1 MKNNFYQTTNTK
13 YKYLLAVFLLLLTGC
28 KTVSNQSSYIVES
41 TDLAFVSENEAHL
54 IALMDAGVGEDEL
67 LKQDVCNINAIYAI
81 TFSTAYG
88 QYAYQIN
95 DKGQIKQVDW
105 YLDGEYFEC
114 LQSMALTD
122 DEAVEMIESKLNQV
136 TELDYQEIDRDG
148 RRCLEGSCLF
158 LQGSCHF
165 VLDLQMGLF
174 LEWHIVN
181 D

>member
-13 YKYLLAVFLLLLTGC
+13 YKYLLAIFLLFLTGC

-41 TDLAFVSENEAHL
+41 TDLAFVSENEAYL
-54 IALMDAGVGEDEL
+54 IALMDACVGEDEL
-67 LKQDVCNINAIYAI
+67 LKQDVCSENEIHSI

-114 LQSMALTD
+114 LQSMSLTD
-122 DEAVEMIESKLNQV
+122 DEAVEMIESKVNQV
-136 TELDYQEIDRDG
+136 TKLDCQEIDRDG
-148 RRCLEGSCLF
+148 HRCLVGSCLF

-165 VLDLQMGLF
+165 VLDLQLGLF
-174 LEWHIVN
+174 LEWHLVN